1 MSTCVREL
9 TAAELK
15 NTDRRRFD
23 REYSKWSEW
32 QWQDDWYVENTHE
45 RFKEKYKPKGF
56 EIEQLHY
63 RISYSQGDFASFSG
77 RVFLAEWMEAT
88 LTCKDGPSYAER
100 YPALYIACSEDG
112 SYMNITGEDDRRGG
126 RVDFQEGW
134 YHVGPSG
141 IFSQMSDEDWEELV
155 SDQASEADLE
165 AEIIAYCQCIGRE
178 IYDELRDSYEDAT
191 SEESF
196 IESCEAND
204 VTFEV
209 EEIQDE
215 VCC

>member
-15 NTDRRRFD
+15 KTDRRRFD

-32 QWQDDWYVENTHE
+32 QWQDDWYVESTHE
-45 RFKEKYKPKGF
+45 LFKERYKPKGF

-63 RISYSQGDFASFSG
+63 RISYSQGDFGSFSG
-77 RVFLAEWMEAT
+77 RVFLAEWMETT
-88 LTCKDGPSYAER
+88 LTRKDGPTYAER

-112 SYMNITGEDDRRGG
+112 SYMAIHGEDDRRGW
-126 RVDFQEGW
+126 RVDYQENWFG
-134 YHVGPSG
+134 VGPSG

-155 SDQASEADLE
+155 TEQAQEADLE
-165 AEIIAYCQCIGRE
+165 AEILAYCQRISRE
-178 IYDELRDSYEDAT
+178 IYDELRDSYEHAT

-204 VTFEV
+204 VKFEV
-209 EEIQDE
+209 EIEDE
-215 VCC
+215 VLA